1 MEALGLDL
9 LCAPSGWEGAAIVA
23 GEAGRAPA
31 EGGARP
37 SAGAR
42 EVSVERLRLAGA
54 QINPVVGDVDGNV
67 DLILRA
73 YQEAA
78 ERHAHLVV
86 FPELAVTGYP
96 PEDLVFKP
104 AFLAASRAATEQVA
118 ARVGDAAAVV
128 GFVEPTPA
136 GPANAAAL
144 CHQGQIVATY
154 HKVLLPNYGVFD
166 EERYFVPGGEVL
178 LAGFGGVQVAVT
190 ICEDLWFPWGPMASA
205 AAAGAE
211 VVVSL
216 NASPYRLEKDDRLGP
231 MLATR
236 AADHGTH
243 LFYVN
248 QFGGQDELVFD
259 GQSASF
265 DPQGRVLARAGA
277 FGEELLVVDL
287 TLEEGATARLSD
299 RPRRSPAVDP
309 HPALAVRR
317 VQVTDALPDPG
328 PPVERRLA
336 PALSTEEE
344 VYRALVTA
352 TRDYVDKNGFRS
364 VLIGLSGGI
373 DSSLVATVA
382 ADALGRERVT
392 GVAMP
397 SSYSSEG
404 SLTDARALADNLGI
418 RFLVLPVAEPVE
430 AFLSVLKEAFA
441 GTEEGIAEENL
452 QARSR
457 GTLLMALSNKFGSLV
472 LATGNKSEMAV
483 GYATLYGDMAG
494 GFAVI
499 RDVPKTLVYDLC
511 RWRNQAGVVI
521 PQAVLD
527 KAPSAELR
535 PGQLDT
541 DSLPPYEVLDPILE
555 AYVEDDASVEE
566 LVAEGFDRETVEKV
580 VKLVDGAEYKRR
592 QAPPGPKVTGRSFGK
607 DRRLPITNRFRG
619 LTRPAR

>member
-1 MEALGLDL
+1 M
-9 LCAPSGWEGAAIVA
+9 
-23 GEAGRAPA
+23 
-31 EGGARP
+31 
-37 SAGAR
+37 
-42 EVSVERLRLAGA
+42 ERLRLAGA

-67 DLILRA
+67 ELILRT
-73 YQEAA
+73 YEQAA
-78 ERHAHLVV
+78 ARGAHLVV

-104 AFLAASRAATEQVA
+104 SFLAASRAGVERVA

-144 CHQGQIVATY
+144 CHRGRVLATY

-166 EERYFVPGGEVL
+166 EERYFVPGREVL

-216 NASPYRLEKDDRLGP
+216 NASPYRRSKGERLEP

-248 QFGGQDELVFD
+248 LLGGQDELVFD

-265 DPQGRVLARAGA
+265 DPQGRTQARAGA
-277 FGEELLVVDL
+277 FTEELLIVDL
-287 TLEEGATARLSD
+287 TLEEGATD
-299 RPRRSPAVDP
+299 
-309 HPALAVRR
+309 PALAVRR

-328 PPVERRLA
+328 PPAERRLA
-336 PALSTEEE
+336 AATGTEEE
-344 VYRALVTA
+344 VYTALVTA
-352 TRDYVDKNGFRS
+352 TRDYVRKNGFES
-364 VLIGLSGGI
+364 VLVGLSGGI
-373 DSSLVATVA
+373 DSSLVAAVA
-382 ADALGRERVT
+382 ADALGRDRVT

-404 SLTDARALADNLGI
+404 SVTDARALAGNLGI

-430 AFLSVLKEAFA
+430 AFLSVLKEPFA
-441 GTEEGIAEENL
+441 GTEEGVAEENL
-452 QARSR
+452 QSRSR

-511 RWRNQAGVVI
+511 RWRNQAGAVI
-521 PQAVLD
+521 PQSVLD
-527 KAPSAELR
+527 KPPSAELR

-555 AYVEDDASVEE
+555 AYIEEDASVDE
-566 LVAEGFDRETVEKV
+566 LVARGFDRETVEKV

-592 QAPPGPKVTGRSFGK
+592 QAPPGPKITGRSFGK

-619 LTRPAR
+619 VPRPAR

>member
-1 MEALGLDL
+1 
-9 LCAPSGWEGAAIVA
+9 
-23 GEAGRAPA
+23 
-31 EGGARP
+31 
-37 SAGAR
+37 
-42 EVSVERLRLAGA
+42 VERLRLAGA
-54 QINPVVGDVDGNV
+54 QIDPVVGDIDGNV
-67 DLILRA
+67 ELILRFYRQA
-73 YQEAA
+73 VG
-78 ERHAHLVV
+78 RRAHLVV

-104 AFLAASRAATEQVA
+104 AFLAASRAGVERVA
-118 ARVGDAAAVV
+118 AGVGDTAAVV
-128 GFVEPTPA
+128 GFVQPTPA

-144 CHQGQIVATY
+144 CHRGRVVATY
-154 HKVLLPNYGVFD
+154 RKVLLPNYGVFD
-166 EERYFVPGGEVL
+166 EERYFVPGAEVL

-190 ICEDLWFPWGPMASA
+190 ICEDVWFPWGPMASA
-205 AAAGAE
+205 AVAGAE
-211 VVVSL
+211 VVVTL
-216 NASPYRLEKDDRLGP
+216 NGSPYRLEKGDRLAP

-243 LFYVN
+243 LFYLN
-248 QFGGQDELVFD
+248 QFGGQDELVFE
-259 GQSASF
+259 GQSVHV
-265 DPQGRVLARAGA
+265 DPQGRTLARAGA
-277 FGEELLVVDL
+277 FTEELLLVDL

-299 RPRRSPAVDP
+299 RPRRSPAADP

-317 VQVTDALPDPG
+317 VQVVETLPDPG

-336 PALSTEEE
+336 PVPSTEEG

-352 TRDYVDKNGFRS
+352 TRDYVEKNGFRS
-364 VLIGLSGGI
+364 VLVGLSGGI

-404 SLTDARALADNLGI
+404 SLSDARALADNLGI
-418 RFLVLPVAEPVE
+418 RLLVLPIAEPVE
-430 AFLSVLKEAFA
+430 AFLSVLKEPFA
-441 GTEEGIAEENL
+441 GTEEGVAEENI
-452 QARSR
+452 QARAR

-472 LATGNKSEMAV
+472 LATGNKSELAV

-494 GFAVI
+494 GFGVI

-521 PQAVLD
+521 PQTVLD
-527 KAPSAELR
+527 KPPSAELR
-535 PGQLDT
+535 QGQLDT

-555 AYVEDDASVEE
+555 AYIEDDASVEE

-592 QAPPGPKVTGRSFGK
+592 QAPLGPKVTGRSFGK
-607 DRRLPITNRFRG
+607 DRRLPVTNRFRG
-619 LTRPAR
+619 VTRPAR

>member
-1 MEALGLDL
+1 
-9 LCAPSGWEGAAIVA
+9 
-23 GEAGRAPA
+23 
-31 EGGARP
+31 
-37 SAGAR
+37 
-42 EVSVERLRLAGA
+42 VERLRLAGA
-54 QINPVVGDVDGNV
+54 QIDPVVGDIDGNV
-67 DLILRA
+67 ELILRFYRQA
-73 YQEAA
+73 VG
-78 ERHAHLVV
+78 RRAHLVV

-104 AFLAASRAATEQVA
+104 AFLAASRAGVERVA
-118 ARVGDAAAVV
+118 AGVGDTAAVV
-128 GFVEPTPA
+128 GFVQPTPA

-144 CHQGQIVATY
+144 CHRGRVVATY
-154 HKVLLPNYGVFD
+154 RKVLLPNYGVFD
-166 EERYFVPGGEVL
+166 EERYFVPGAEVL

-190 ICEDLWFPWGPMASA
+190 ICEDVWFPWGPMASA
-205 AAAGAE
+205 AVAGAE
-211 VVVSL
+211 VVVTL
-216 NASPYRLEKDDRLGP
+216 NGSPYRLEKGDRLAP

-243 LFYVN
+243 LFYLN
-248 QFGGQDELVFD
+248 QFGGQDELVFE
-259 GQSASF
+259 GQSVHV
-265 DPQGRVLARAGA
+265 DPQGRTLARAGA
-277 FGEELLVVDL
+277 FTEELLLVDL

-299 RPRRSPAVDP
+299 RPRRSPAADP

-317 VQVTDALPDPG
+317 VQVVETLPDPG

-336 PALSTEEE
+336 PVPGTEEG

-352 TRDYVDKNGFRS
+352 TRDYVEKNGFRS
-364 VLIGLSGGI
+364 VLVGLSGGI

-404 SLTDARALADNLGI
+404 SLGDARALADNLGI
-418 RFLVLPVAEPVE
+418 RLLVLPIAEPVE
-430 AFLSVLKEAFA
+430 AFLSVLKEPFA
-441 GTEEGIAEENL
+441 GTEEGVAEENI
-452 QARSR
+452 QARAR

-472 LATGNKSEMAV
+472 LATGNKSELAV

-494 GFAVI
+494 GFGVI

-511 RWRNQAGVVI
+511 RWRNQAGVAI
-521 PQAVLD
+521 PQTVLD
-527 KAPSAELR
+527 KPPSAELR
-535 PGQLDT
+535 QGQLDT

-555 AYVEDDASVEE
+555 AYIEDDASVEE

-592 QAPPGPKVTGRSFGK
+592 QAPLGPKVTGRSFGK
-607 DRRLPITNRFRG
+607 DRRLPVTNRFRG
-619 LTRPAR
+619 VTRPAR